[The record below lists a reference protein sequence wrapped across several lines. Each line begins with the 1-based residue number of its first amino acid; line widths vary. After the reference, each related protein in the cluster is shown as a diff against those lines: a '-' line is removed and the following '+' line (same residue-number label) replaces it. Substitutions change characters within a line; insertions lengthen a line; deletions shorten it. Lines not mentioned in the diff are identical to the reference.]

1 VGVQCV
7 TGQRL
12 NCSEG
17 LWRDSRLKREDSAAY
32 QRCRKSSVVHDA
44 SVKNDGAFAP
54 AASSL
59 TNGSGV
65 SYYRLVTESS
75 LSLSSAASTNGIH
88 TRVPKC
94 EST

>member
-59 TNGSGV
+59 TNEWLWRIVLSFSNRIFPLTIFGS
-65 SYYRLVTESS
+65 
-75 LSLSSAASTNGIH
+75 
-88 TRVPKC
+88 
-94 EST
+94 